1 MNELFKK
8 INKYLTLIFLF
19 LLLFTE
25 KASAGLLKP
34 DTANSIRG
42 RASQLGDEAGFN
54 IDQSL
59 GDVVGLVI
67 QAFLGLLG
75 IIFLILIIFA
85 GYNWMT
91 AGGEEEKV
99 RKAKSTISRAVIGLI
114 IIVADYAITYFVFT
128 YLPGATGGTGY

>member
-34 DTANSIRG
+34 DTANKVKR
-42 RASQLGDEAGFN
+42 RATELGDEAGFN
-54 IDQSL
+54 IDQGL

-114 IIVADYAITYFVFT
+114 IIVAAYAITYFVFA
-128 YLPGATGGTGY
+128 YLPGATGSTGY